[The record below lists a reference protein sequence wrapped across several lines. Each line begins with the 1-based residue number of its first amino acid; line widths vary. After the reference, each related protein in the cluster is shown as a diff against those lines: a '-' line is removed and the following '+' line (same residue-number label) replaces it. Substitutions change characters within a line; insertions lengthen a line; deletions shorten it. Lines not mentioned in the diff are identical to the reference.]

1 MAKENLYQNNDAQKN
16 IAATW
21 GESVLSFSDLT
32 FYYHENK
39 PILKEANSNIRRGQ
53 KLTLMGQNGAGK
65 STLFSL
71 ITGENKAI
79 DGKIIIGNNLKI
91 ALAKQF
97 IPHTK

>member
-1 MAKENLYQNNDAQKN
+1 
-16 IAATW
+16 
-21 GESVLSFSDLT
+21 
-32 FYYHENK
+32 
-39 PILKEANSNIRRGQ
+39 
-53 KLTLMGQNGAGK
+53 MGQNGAGK

-97 IPHTK
+97 IPQTK